1 MTTKKEIT
9 HLAEMKL
16 NELQAKYAE
25 VTGKETRSHNKTFL
39 LRKITEALQSAV
51 GDTVEKNVSPGANTA
66 TEIPVATQPI
76 AATAAVAEHIV
87 ESAPENV
94 AEKLTK
100 LTVPELQARYLEVVG
115 RSTGSSNSAYL
126 IWKIREARKGRIPI
140 GPHKSARNGDVTFKI
155 LPLRMEAAVV
165 EKLDEAWKRHG
176 LHSRMELFR
185 KSLHDYLAGVGEN
198 EVAALLTD
206 VASGKQ

>member
-1 MTTKKEIT
+1 MTTKRTTK
-9 HLAEMKL
+9 
-16 NELQAKYAE
+16 
-25 VTGKETRSHNKTFL
+25 KTL
-39 LRKITEALQSAV
+39 KKISKKATAPSAS
-51 GDTVEKNVSPGANTA
+51 TTA
-66 TEIPVATQPI
+66 S
-76 AATAAVAEHIV
+76 AAVAEDATSAVAPVAEIV
-87 ESAPENV
+87 P
-94 AEKLTK
+94 EKLTE

-126 IWKIREARKGRIPI
+126 IWKIREARKGHIPI
-140 GPHKSARNGDVTFKI
+140 GPHKSARTGDVTFKI

-165 EKLDEAWKRHG
+165 EKLDEAWKRQG

-185 KSLHDYLAGVGEN
+185 RSLHDYLAGVGEN